1 MQFDLKTL
9 ETLGITKEDFIERI
23 VSRAAE
29 ALLHEETRDEDGG
42 PIRVKSW
49 AAKTWDQMIRERL
62 DAKVKEIG
70 EQHVMPLIDA
80 KVADLVLQETN
91 RWGERTGK
99 PLTLTEYLVAKAEA
113 YMAER
118 VDFWGKS
125 KAEDGNQYNWKAGGT
140 RIEYAVNSRLQSH
153 VETAM
158 KTVIENAN
166 KNLVDGLAS
175 GVKLKLQ
182 EIANSITVNVAVKR

>member
-23 VSRAAE
+23 VSRAAG
-29 ALLHEETRDEDGG
+29 ALLHEETWDEDGD
-42 PIRVKSW
+42 PVHAKSG
-49 AAKTWDQMIRERL
+49 AARTWDKMIRERL

-113 YMAER
+113 YMGEE
-118 VDFWGKS
+118 VDYSGKPRAQS
-125 KAEDGNQYNWKAGGT
+125 SYNWRGEGT
-140 RIEYAVNSRLQSH
+140 RIAYAVNSHMQYA

-158 KTVIENAN
+158 KEVIKNAN
-166 KNLVDGLAS
+166 QTLVEGLTN
-175 GVKLKLQ
+175 GCKIKLQ

>member
-23 VSRAAE
+23 VSRAVG

-42 PIRVKSW
+42 LIRVKSW

-99 PLTLTEYLVAKAEA
+99 P
-113 YMAER
+113 R
-118 VDFWGKS
+118 
-125 KAEDGNQYNWKAGGT
+125 
-140 RIEYAVNSRLQSH
+140 
-153 VETAM
+153 
-158 KTVIENAN
+158 
-166 KNLVDGLAS
+166 
-175 GVKLKLQ
+175 
-182 EIANSITVNVAVKR
+182 